1 MSQRYA
7 IIDLGTNTF
16 HLLIASK
23 GQSGFLDVQQRQQRP
38 VKLMSN
44 GFTEGQIPQ
53 DAYDRGIEAIRAFSR
68 ELEAQHAQLIKVLG
82 TSALRSADNA
92 LSFLNRA
99 ETLLNCPVSLI
110 DGDEEATYI
119 YHGTREA
126 VGLGRAYS
134 LILDIGGGSV
144 EFIIGNKDGLAWK
157 RSLEIGAARLIARFP
172 HDFPMTA
179 EQKQAVRSYLDEQLS
194 PVLPAIQAYQPA
206 DLIGAS
212 GYFETFVNLEYQEV
226 RSDKIGQMPLRYELT
241 LDRFQPNHSGTLRSS
256 GYGSFPGA
264 DDGSFLAVGPLPAG
278 SAAAKHDL
286 LRQLCYE
293 RGSPV
298 LLHSPICNRR
308 SALAPALI
316 DHDVDDLARY
326 VDHFLHF
333 LAFYPLLHFRQSH
346 YFRF

>member
-92 LSFLNRA
+92 FSFLNRA
-99 ETLLNCPVSLI
+99 ETLLNCLVSLI

-144 EFIIGNKDGLAWK
+144 EFIIGNKEGLAWK

-212 GYFETFVNLEYQEV
+212 GYFETLVNLEYQEV

-241 LDRFQPNHSGTLRSS
+241 LDRFQQLEEMVMSRTTQELYDLPGMEAFRVPMMGVSS
-256 GYGSFPGA
+256 LLVRYLLDQLPLNTIYYANYAMKEGA
-264 DDGSFLAVGPLPAG
+264 LSYFIA
-278 SAAAKHDL
+278 
-286 LRQLCYE
+286 
-293 RGSPV
+293 
-298 LLHSPICNRR
+298 
-308 SALAPALI
+308 
-316 DHDVDDLARY
+316 
-326 VDHFLHF
+326 
-333 LAFYPLLHFRQSH
+333 QSETGDQ
-346 YFRF
+346 R

>member
-119 YHGTREA
+119 YHGTREV

-241 LDRFQPNHSGTLRSS
+241 LDRFQQLEEMVMSRTTQELYDLPGMEAFRVPMMGVSS
-256 GYGSFPGA
+256 LLVRYLLDQLPLNTIYYANYAMKEGA
-264 DDGSFLAVGPLPAG
+264 LSYFIA
-278 SAAAKHDL
+278 
-286 LRQLCYE
+286 
-293 RGSPV
+293 
-298 LLHSPICNRR
+298 
-308 SALAPALI
+308 
-316 DHDVDDLARY
+316 
-326 VDHFLHF
+326 
-333 LAFYPLLHFRQSH
+333 QSETGDQ
-346 YFRF
+346 R

>member
-92 LSFLNRA
+92 FSFLNRA
-99 ETLLNCPVSLI
+99 ETLLNCLVSLI

-241 LDRFQPNHSGTLRSS
+241 LDRFQQLEAMVMSRTTQELYDLPGMEAFRVPMMGVSS
-256 GYGSFPGA
+256 LLVRYLLDQLPLNTIYYANYAMKEGA
-264 DDGSFLAVGPLPAG
+264 LSYFIAQ
-278 SAAAKHDL
+278 SATGDQ
-286 LRQLCYE
+286 R
-293 RGSPV
+293 
-298 LLHSPICNRR
+298 
-308 SALAPALI
+308 
-316 DHDVDDLARY
+316 
-326 VDHFLHF
+326 
-333 LAFYPLLHFRQSH
+333 
-346 YFRF
+346 

>member
-92 LSFLNRA
+92 FSFLNRA

-241 LDRFQPNHSGTLRSS
+241 LDRFQQLEAMVMSRTTQELYDLPGMEAFRVPMMGVSS
-256 GYGSFPGA
+256 LLVRYLLDQLPLNTIYYANYAMKEGA
-264 DDGSFLAVGPLPAG
+264 LSYFIA
-278 SAAAKHDL
+278 
-286 LRQLCYE
+286 
-293 RGSPV
+293 
-298 LLHSPICNRR
+298 
-308 SALAPALI
+308 
-316 DHDVDDLARY
+316 
-326 VDHFLHF
+326 
-333 LAFYPLLHFRQSH
+333 QSETGDQ
-346 YFRF
+346 R

>member
-144 EFIIGNKDGLAWK
+144 EFIIGNNDGLAWK

-172 HDFPMTA
+172 HDFPLTA

-212 GYFETFVNLEYQEV
+212 GYFETLVNLEYQEV

-241 LDRFQPNHSGTLRSS
+241 LDRFQQLEEMVMSRTTQELYDLPGMEAFRVPMMGVSS
-256 GYGSFPGA
+256 LLVRYLLDQLPLNTIYYANYAMKEGA
-264 DDGSFLAVGPLPAG
+264 LSYFIA
-278 SAAAKHDL
+278 
-286 LRQLCYE
+286 
-293 RGSPV
+293 
-298 LLHSPICNRR
+298 
-308 SALAPALI
+308 
-316 DHDVDDLARY
+316 
-326 VDHFLHF
+326 
-333 LAFYPLLHFRQSH
+333 QSETGDQ
-346 YFRF
+346 R

>member
-92 LSFLNRA
+92 FSFLNRA

-144 EFIIGNKDGLAWK
+144 EFIIGNNDGLAWK

-194 PVLPAIQAYQPA
+194 PFLPAIQAYQPA

-212 GYFETFVNLEYQEV
+212 GYFETLVNLEYQEV

-241 LDRFQPNHSGTLRSS
+241 LDRFQQLEAMVMSRTTQELYDLPGMEAFRVPMMGVSS
-256 GYGSFPGA
+256 LLVRYLLDHLPLNTIYYANYAMKEGA
-264 DDGSFLAVGPLPAG
+264 LSYFIA
-278 SAAAKHDL
+278 
-286 LRQLCYE
+286 
-293 RGSPV
+293 
-298 LLHSPICNRR
+298 
-308 SALAPALI
+308 
-316 DHDVDDLARY
+316 
-326 VDHFLHF
+326 
-333 LAFYPLLHFRQSH
+333 QSETGDQ
-346 YFRF
+346 R

>member
-92 LSFLNRA
+92 LSFLNHA

-144 EFIIGNKDGLAWK
+144 EFIIGNNDGLAWK

-212 GYFETFVNLEYQEV
+212 GYFETLVNLEYQEV

-241 LDRFQPNHSGTLRSS
+241 LDRFQQLEEMVMSRTTQELYDLPGMEAFRVPMMGVSS
-256 GYGSFPGA
+256 LLVRYLLDHLPLNTIYYANYAMKEGA
-264 DDGSFLAVGPLPAG
+264 LSYFIA
-278 SAAAKHDL
+278 
-286 LRQLCYE
+286 
-293 RGSPV
+293 
-298 LLHSPICNRR
+298 
-308 SALAPALI
+308 
-316 DHDVDDLARY
+316 
-326 VDHFLHF
+326 
-333 LAFYPLLHFRQSH
+333 QSETGDQ
-346 YFRF
+346 R

>member
-92 LSFLNRA
+92 FSFLNRA

-241 LDRFQPNHSGTLRSS
+241 LDRFQQLEAMVMSRTTQELYDLPGMEAFRVPMMGVSS
-256 GYGSFPGA
+256 LLVRYLLDQLPLNTIYYANYAMKEGA
-264 DDGSFLAVGPLPAG
+264 LSYFIAQ
-278 SAAAKHDL
+278 SATGDQ
-286 LRQLCYE
+286 R
-293 RGSPV
+293 
-298 LLHSPICNRR
+298 
-308 SALAPALI
+308 
-316 DHDVDDLARY
+316 
-326 VDHFLHF
+326 
-333 LAFYPLLHFRQSH
+333 
-346 YFRF
+346 

>member
-92 LSFLNRA
+92 FSFLNRA

-241 LDRFQPNHSGTLRSS
+241 LDRFQQLEEMVMSRTTQELYDLPGMEAFRVPMMGVSS
-256 GYGSFPGA
+256 LLVRYLLDQLPLNTIYYANYAMKEGA
-264 DDGSFLAVGPLPAG
+264 LSYFIAQ
-278 SAAAKHDL
+278 SATGDQ
-286 LRQLCYE
+286 R
-293 RGSPV
+293 
-298 LLHSPICNRR
+298 
-308 SALAPALI
+308 
-316 DHDVDDLARY
+316 
-326 VDHFLHF
+326 
-333 LAFYPLLHFRQSH
+333 
-346 YFRF
+346 

>member
-92 LSFLNRA
+92 FSFLNRA

-144 EFIIGNKDGLAWK
+144 EFIIGNNDGLAWK

-241 LDRFQPNHSGTLRSS
+241 LDRFQQLEAMVMSRTTQELYDLPGMEAFRVPMMGVSS
-256 GYGSFPGA
+256 LLVRYLLDQLPLNTIYYANYAMKEGA
-264 DDGSFLAVGPLPAG
+264 LSYFIA
-278 SAAAKHDL
+278 
-286 LRQLCYE
+286 
-293 RGSPV
+293 
-298 LLHSPICNRR
+298 
-308 SALAPALI
+308 
-316 DHDVDDLARY
+316 
-326 VDHFLHF
+326 
-333 LAFYPLLHFRQSH
+333 QSETGDQ
-346 YFRF
+346 R

>member
-16 HLLIASK
+16 HLLIATK

-82 TSALRSADNA
+82 TSALRSAENA
-92 LSFLNRA
+92 FSFLNRA

-179 EQKQAVRSYLDEQLS
+179 EQKQAVRSYLEEQLS

-212 GYFETFVNLEYQEV
+212 GYFETLVNLEYKEV
-226 RSDKIGQMPLRYELT
+226 RSDKLGQMPLRYELT
-241 LDRFQPNHSGTLRSS
+241 LDRFQQLEAMVMSRTTQELYDLPGMEAFRVPMMGVSS
-256 GYGSFPGA
+256 LLVRYLLDQLPLNTIYYANYAMKEGA
-264 DDGSFLAVGPLPAG
+264 LSYFIAQ
-278 SAAAKHDL
+278 SATGDQ
-286 LRQLCYE
+286 R
-293 RGSPV
+293 
-298 LLHSPICNRR
+298 
-308 SALAPALI
+308 
-316 DHDVDDLARY
+316 
-326 VDHFLHF
+326 
-333 LAFYPLLHFRQSH
+333 
-346 YFRF
+346 

>member
-92 LSFLNRA
+92 FSFLNRA
-99 ETLLNCPVSLI
+99 ETLLNCLVSLI

-212 GYFETFVNLEYQEV
+212 GYFETLVNLEYQEV

-241 LDRFQPNHSGTLRSS
+241 LDRFQQLEEMVMSRTTQELYDLPGMEAFRVPMMGVSS
-256 GYGSFPGA
+256 LLVRYLLDHLPLNTIYYANYAMKEGA
-264 DDGSFLAVGPLPAG
+264 LSYFIA
-278 SAAAKHDL
+278 
-286 LRQLCYE
+286 
-293 RGSPV
+293 
-298 LLHSPICNRR
+298 
-308 SALAPALI
+308 
-316 DHDVDDLARY
+316 
-326 VDHFLHF
+326 
-333 LAFYPLLHFRQSH
+333 QSETGDQ
-346 YFRF
+346 R

>member
-241 LDRFQPNHSGTLRSS
+241 LDRFQQLEAMVMSRTTQELYDLPGMEAFRVPMMGVSS
-256 GYGSFPGA
+256 LLVRYLLDQLPLNTIYYANYAMKEGA
-264 DDGSFLAVGPLPAG
+264 LSYFIA
-278 SAAAKHDL
+278 
-286 LRQLCYE
+286 
-293 RGSPV
+293 
-298 LLHSPICNRR
+298 
-308 SALAPALI
+308 
-316 DHDVDDLARY
+316 
-326 VDHFLHF
+326 
-333 LAFYPLLHFRQSH
+333 QSETGDQ
-346 YFRF
+346 R

>member
-92 LSFLNRA
+92 FSFLNRA
-99 ETLLNCPVSLI
+99 ETLLNCLVSLI

-241 LDRFQPNHSGTLRSS
+241 LDRFQQLEEMVMSRTTQELYDLPGMEAFRVPMMGVSS
-256 GYGSFPGA
+256 LLVRYLLDQLPLNTIYYANYAMKEGA
-264 DDGSFLAVGPLPAG
+264 LSYFIA
-278 SAAAKHDL
+278 
-286 LRQLCYE
+286 
-293 RGSPV
+293 
-298 LLHSPICNRR
+298 
-308 SALAPALI
+308 
-316 DHDVDDLARY
+316 
-326 VDHFLHF
+326 
-333 LAFYPLLHFRQSH
+333 QSETGDQ
-346 YFRF
+346 R

>member
-92 LSFLNRA
+92 FSFLNRA

-144 EFIIGNKDGLAWK
+144 EFIIGNNDGLAWK

-212 GYFETFVNLEYQEV
+212 GYFETLVNLAYQEV

-241 LDRFQPNHSGTLRSS
+241 LDRFQQLEAMVMSRTTQELYDLPGMEAFRVPMMGVSS
-256 GYGSFPGA
+256 LLVRYLLDQLPLNTIYYANYAMKEGA
-264 DDGSFLAVGPLPAG
+264 LSYFIA
-278 SAAAKHDL
+278 
-286 LRQLCYE
+286 
-293 RGSPV
+293 
-298 LLHSPICNRR
+298 
-308 SALAPALI
+308 
-316 DHDVDDLARY
+316 
-326 VDHFLHF
+326 
-333 LAFYPLLHFRQSH
+333 QSETGDQ
-346 YFRF
+346 R

>member
-92 LSFLNRA
+92 LSFLNYA

-241 LDRFQPNHSGTLRSS
+241 LDRFQQLEEMVMSRTTQELYDLPGMEAFRVPMMGVSS
-256 GYGSFPGA
+256 LLVRYLLDQLPLNTIYYANYAMKEGA
-264 DDGSFLAVGPLPAG
+264 LSYFIA
-278 SAAAKHDL
+278 
-286 LRQLCYE
+286 
-293 RGSPV
+293 
-298 LLHSPICNRR
+298 
-308 SALAPALI
+308 
-316 DHDVDDLARY
+316 
-326 VDHFLHF
+326 
-333 LAFYPLLHFRQSH
+333 QSETGDQ
-346 YFRF
+346 R

>member
-92 LSFLNRA
+92 LSFLNYA

-212 GYFETFVNLEYQEV
+212 GYFETLVNLEYQEV

-241 LDRFQPNHSGTLRSS
+241 LDRFQQLEAMVMSRTTQELYDLPGMEAFRVPMMGVSS
-256 GYGSFPGA
+256 LLVRYLLDQLPLNTIYYANYAMKEGA
-264 DDGSFLAVGPLPAG
+264 LSYFIA
-278 SAAAKHDL
+278 
-286 LRQLCYE
+286 
-293 RGSPV
+293 
-298 LLHSPICNRR
+298 
-308 SALAPALI
+308 
-316 DHDVDDLARY
+316 
-326 VDHFLHF
+326 
-333 LAFYPLLHFRQSH
+333 QSETGDQ
-346 YFRF
+346 R

>member
-241 LDRFQPNHSGTLRSS
+241 LDRFQQLEEMVMSRTTQELYDLPGMEAFRVPMMGVSS
-256 GYGSFPGA
+256 LLVRYLLDQLPLNTIYYANYAMKEGA
-264 DDGSFLAVGPLPAG
+264 LSYFIAQ
-278 SAAAKHDL
+278 SATGDQ
-286 LRQLCYE
+286 R
-293 RGSPV
+293 
-298 LLHSPICNRR
+298 
-308 SALAPALI
+308 
-316 DHDVDDLARY
+316 
-326 VDHFLHF
+326 
-333 LAFYPLLHFRQSH
+333 
-346 YFRF
+346 

>member
-92 LSFLNRA
+92 LSFLNYA

-144 EFIIGNKDGLAWK
+144 EFIIGNNDGLAWK

-212 GYFETFVNLEYQEV
+212 GYFETLVNLEYQEV

-241 LDRFQPNHSGTLRSS
+241 LDRFQQLEAMVMSRTTQELYDLPGMEAFRVPMMGVSS
-256 GYGSFPGA
+256 LLVRYLLDQLPLNTIYYANYAMKEGA
-264 DDGSFLAVGPLPAG
+264 LSYFIA
-278 SAAAKHDL
+278 
-286 LRQLCYE
+286 
-293 RGSPV
+293 
-298 LLHSPICNRR
+298 
-308 SALAPALI
+308 
-316 DHDVDDLARY
+316 
-326 VDHFLHF
+326 
-333 LAFYPLLHFRQSH
+333 QSETGDQ
-346 YFRF
+346 R

>member
-92 LSFLNRA
+92 FSFLNRA

-241 LDRFQPNHSGTLRSS
+241 LDRFQQLEEMVMSRTTQELYDLPGMEAFRVPMMGVSS
-256 GYGSFPGA
+256 LLVRYLLDQLPLNTIYYANYAMKEGA
-264 DDGSFLAVGPLPAG
+264 LSYFIA
-278 SAAAKHDL
+278 
-286 LRQLCYE
+286 
-293 RGSPV
+293 
-298 LLHSPICNRR
+298 
-308 SALAPALI
+308 
-316 DHDVDDLARY
+316 
-326 VDHFLHF
+326 
-333 LAFYPLLHFRQSH
+333 QSETGDQ
-346 YFRF
+346 R

>member
-241 LDRFQPNHSGTLRSS
+241 LDRFQQLEEMVMSRTTQELYDLPGMEAFRVPMMGVSS
-256 GYGSFPGA
+256 LLVRYLLDQLPLNTIYYANYAMKEGA
-264 DDGSFLAVGPLPAG
+264 LSYFIA
-278 SAAAKHDL
+278 
-286 LRQLCYE
+286 
-293 RGSPV
+293 
-298 LLHSPICNRR
+298 
-308 SALAPALI
+308 
-316 DHDVDDLARY
+316 
-326 VDHFLHF
+326 
-333 LAFYPLLHFRQSH
+333 QSETGDQ
-346 YFRF
+346 R

>member
-92 LSFLNRA
+92 FSFLNRA
-99 ETLLNCPVSLI
+99 ETLLNCLVSLI

-241 LDRFQPNHSGTLRSS
+241 LDRFQQLEAMVMSRTTQELYDLPGMEAFRVPMMGVSS
-256 GYGSFPGA
+256 LLVRYLLDQLPLNTIYYANYAMKEGA
-264 DDGSFLAVGPLPAG
+264 LSYFIA
-278 SAAAKHDL
+278 
-286 LRQLCYE
+286 
-293 RGSPV
+293 
-298 LLHSPICNRR
+298 
-308 SALAPALI
+308 
-316 DHDVDDLARY
+316 
-326 VDHFLHF
+326 
-333 LAFYPLLHFRQSH
+333 QSETGDQ
-346 YFRF
+346 R

>member
-53 DAYDRGIEAIRAFSR
+53 DAYDRGIGAIRAFSR

-241 LDRFQPNHSGTLRSS
+241 LDRFQQLEEMVMSRTTQELYDLPGMEAFRVPMMGVSS
-256 GYGSFPGA
+256 LLVRYLLDQLPLNTIYYANYAMKEGA
-264 DDGSFLAVGPLPAG
+264 LSYFIA
-278 SAAAKHDL
+278 
-286 LRQLCYE
+286 
-293 RGSPV
+293 
-298 LLHSPICNRR
+298 
-308 SALAPALI
+308 
-316 DHDVDDLARY
+316 
-326 VDHFLHF
+326 
-333 LAFYPLLHFRQSH
+333 QSETGDQ
-346 YFRF
+346 R

>member
-68 ELEAQHAQLIKVLG
+68 ELEVQHAQLIKVLG

-92 LSFLNRA
+92 FSFLNRA

-212 GYFETFVNLEYQEV
+212 GYFETLVNLAYQEV
-226 RSDKIGQMPLRYELT
+226 RSVKIGQMPLRYELT
-241 LDRFQPNHSGTLRSS
+241 LDRFQQLEAMVMSRTTQELYDLPGMEAFRVPMMGVSS
-256 GYGSFPGA
+256 LLVRYLLDQLPLNTIYYANYAMKEGA
-264 DDGSFLAVGPLPAG
+264 LSYFIA
-278 SAAAKHDL
+278 
-286 LRQLCYE
+286 
-293 RGSPV
+293 
-298 LLHSPICNRR
+298 
-308 SALAPALI
+308 
-316 DHDVDDLARY
+316 
-326 VDHFLHF
+326 
-333 LAFYPLLHFRQSH
+333 QSETGDQ
-346 YFRF
+346 R

>member
-92 LSFLNRA
+92 FSFLNRA
-99 ETLLNCPVSLI
+99 ETLLNCLVSLI

-144 EFIIGNKDGLAWK
+144 EFIIGNNDGLAWK

-241 LDRFQPNHSGTLRSS
+241 LDRFQQLEEMVMSRTTQELYDLPGMEAFRVPMMGVSS
-256 GYGSFPGA
+256 LLVRYLLDHLPLNTIYYANYAMKEGA
-264 DDGSFLAVGPLPAG
+264 LSYFIA
-278 SAAAKHDL
+278 
-286 LRQLCYE
+286 
-293 RGSPV
+293 
-298 LLHSPICNRR
+298 
-308 SALAPALI
+308 
-316 DHDVDDLARY
+316 
-326 VDHFLHF
+326 
-333 LAFYPLLHFRQSH
+333 QSETGDQ
-346 YFRF
+346 R